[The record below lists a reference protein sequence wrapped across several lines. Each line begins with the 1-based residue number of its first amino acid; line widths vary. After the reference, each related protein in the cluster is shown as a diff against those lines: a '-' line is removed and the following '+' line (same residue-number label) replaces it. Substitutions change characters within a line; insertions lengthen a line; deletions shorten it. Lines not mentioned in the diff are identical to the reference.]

1 MEQVQ
6 ETGRRPLYV
15 YWQASLPDRGK
26 LLLTLLFACL
36 AAALEIV
43 PFVLI
48 WVIAREAF
56 ENTAGTDRA
65 LWLTGGIFGVIILR
79 FIMQGA
85 ATIIG
90 HLAGF
95 SSECR
100 LRCHLIEHMKA
111 VMPVAVEGKS
121 GQLSR
126 AVMDEVGRLNGI
138 LAHTIPDAAAGLFM
152 FLMCAVL
159 LLWADWR
166 LAIASCSMLA
176 LGIWAQ
182 MRIAGASPELFVR
195 WVQADGRASSALLF
209 YVRGLATLR
218 AFNRQASSLD
228 EVTDSVFA
236 IGKLAGEVTR
246 ACAVPYSLFGLAM
259 TSPLLVI
266 LPCALLFHE
275 NGSLGTADLVFA
287 TAISG
292 IMLLPLTKVVMS
304 LTALRLLQAAAAH
317 IRDMMALP
325 AFAEPPARQSVA
337 GAEVVFENVSYSAI
351 SGSGESVSILRNIS
365 FTLPQGCITT
375 VTGPSGSGKTT
386 LARLLARLDDVSQGR
401 ILIGGQDIRD
411 LPILQFQK
419 LVSIV
424 FQDAFLF
431 HGTIRENVLLAR
443 PDATESELASAV
455 EAAGCAEMLKDMPL
469 GLDTPVG
476 DKGLG
481 LSGGEQQRIAIAR
494 AFLKNAP
501 ILILDEATAHLD
513 PLAAKD
519 ITCSLKRLMTDK
531 TVFAISHRLNEIE
544 NAHATLVVVDGSL
557 EKQGT
562 HEELLASS
570 AVYQNLWQLQTRS
583 STWRLGMERARGDVA

>member
-1 MEQVQ
+1 MEQVK
-6 ETGRRPLYV
+6 ETGKSPLYV
-15 YWQASLPDRGK
+15 YWQAALPDRGK
-26 LLLTLLFACL
+26 LLLTLLLACL

-56 ENTAGTDRA
+56 ENMAGTDRA
-65 LWLTGGIFGVIILR
+65 LWLTGGILGAILLR
-79 FIMQGA
+79 FAIQGA
-85 ATIIG
+85 VTILG

-95 SSECR
+95 RSECR
-100 LRCHLIEHMKA
+100 LRCRLIDHMKT
-111 VMPVAVEGKS
+111 VMPAAVEGKS
-121 GQLSR
+121 AQLSR
-126 AVMDEVGRLNGI
+126 AAMDEVGRLNGI
-138 LAHTIPDAAAGLFM
+138 LAHTIPDAIAGVFM
-152 FLMCAVL
+152 FLICAVL

-166 LAIASCSMLA
+166 LAMVSCSMLA
-176 LGIWAQ
+176 LGAWAQ
-182 MRIAGASPELFVR
+182 VRIAKASPEMFVR

-218 AFNRQASSLD
+218 AFNRQASSLN
-228 EVTDSVFA
+228 EVTDSIFA

-266 LPCALLFHE
+266 LPCALLLHE
-275 NGSLGTADLVFA
+275 YGSLGTADLVFA

-325 AFAEPPARQSVA
+325 AFADPPAYKPVT
-337 GAEVVFENVSYSAI
+337 GAEVVFENVSYSIA
-351 SGSGESVSILRNIS
+351 SGSGEEVSILRNIN
-365 FTLPQGCITT
+365 FTLPQGRITT

-431 HGTIRENVLLAR
+431 HGTIRENVLLAK
-443 PDATESELASAV
+443 PDATESELANAI
-455 EAAGCAEMLKDMPL
+455 EAAGCAEMLKYMPL

-519 ITCSLKRLMTDK
+519 ITRSLKRLMTDK

-544 NAHATLVVVDGSL
+544 NAHATLVVVNGSL

-562 HEELLASS
+562 HGELLASS

-583 STWRLGMERARGDVA
+583 SAWRLGMERARGEVA